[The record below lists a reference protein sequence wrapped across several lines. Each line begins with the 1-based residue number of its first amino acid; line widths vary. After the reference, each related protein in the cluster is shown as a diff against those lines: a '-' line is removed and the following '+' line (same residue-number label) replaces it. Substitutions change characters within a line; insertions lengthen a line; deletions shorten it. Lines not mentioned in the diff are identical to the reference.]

1 VKLRIAIIAALGLAL
16 AFYVVF
22 RIGTGAVLSSLATV
36 GLGGFGIFCL
46 YTLGLFLVLGPAWNI
61 LLSYSPRGKFWIFVR
76 ARMVRDSAAELLPF
90 SQLGGI
96 VFGARAAVLQGVSQS
111 LAFASVIVDVTTE
124 MAAQIAYIALGI
136 AILSVRAPRSAMGT
150 SLTAALFIGLILA
163 VISCG
168 VFLGLQRYGHSMLNM
183 FSARLSRVVAAMA
196 PISTA
201 LEEIYRSPAR
211 VGASTVL
218 HFVGWI
224 ASAVGT
230 WIAFH
235 LVGADVDLESVLAIE
250 SLVCAA
256 RSAGAFIPNALGVQE
271 AAYALLT
278 PVFGISAE
286 FGLAISLLKRA
297 RDIAIGVPT
306 LVVWQIVESHRMAR
320 GAWP

>member
-1 VKLRIAIIAALGLAL
+1 MKLRIAIVAALGLAL

-22 RIGTGAVLSSLATV
+22 RIGSGAVLSALVTA

-46 YTLGLFLVLGPAWNI
+46 YTLGLFLILGPAWNI
-61 LLSYSPRGKFWIFVR
+61 LLPYSPRGKFWVFVR

-111 LAFASVIVDVTTE
+111 LAFASAIVDVTTE
-124 MAAQIAYIALGI
+124 MAAQIAYIALGV
-136 AILSVRAPRSAMGT
+136 AILGVRAPRSAMGT

-163 VISCG
+163 VIGCG
-168 VFLGLQRYGHSMLNM
+168 VFLGLQRYGHSMLKM
-183 FSARLSRVVAAMA
+183 FSARLSRFVAAMA

-201 LEEIYRSPAR
+201 LDEIYRSPAR
-211 VGASTVL
+211 VGASMVL
-218 HFVGWI
+218 HVIGWI

-235 LVGADVDLESVLAIE
+235 LVGAGVDLEAVLAIE

-256 RSAGAFIPNALGVQE
+256 RSAAVFIPNALGVQE
-271 AAYALLT
+271 AAYAVLA
-278 PVFGISAE
+278 PVFGIGAD

-297 RDIAIGVPT
+297 RDIAIGVPI
-306 LVVWQIVESHRMAR
+306 LVIWQIVESHRMVR
-320 GAWP
+320 RTGP